1 MRKNGKMLINKIK
14 KVGEGIGTAR
24 VKEKRGRQGKRQNYY
39 RSALRICN
47 NL

>member
-1 MRKNGKMLINKIK
+1 MNVKEIK

-24 VKEKRGRQGKRQNYY
+24 VKEKRGRQGKCQNCS
-39 RSALRICN
+39 RSALGICN